1 MAPQKSEPIHILLAE
16 DDPDDRQFF
25 QEALAEAQISST
37 LTSVEDG
44 LQLMKY
50 LEEPDGQRPD
60 IIFLDI
66 NMPYK
71 DGKECLKEIRRNQK
85 FKDVPVV
92 MFSTS
97 SYKTDIEETFA
108 NGANMYVSKPVF
120 FEDVVNILKQI
131 FSLNWQKEL
140 LIRDRKRFLMLAM
153 IT

>member
-1 MAPQKSEPIHILLAE
+1 MAHLQSDPIRILLAE

-25 QEALAEAQISST
+25 QEALTEAQISSK
-37 LTSVEDG
+37 LTTVEDG
-44 LQLMKY
+44 LQLTKY
-50 LEEPDGQRPD
+50 LAEADGQTPD

-71 DGKECLKEIRRNQK
+71 NGKECLKEIRSNSS
-85 FKDVPVV
+85 FKHVPVI

-120 FEDVVNILKQI
+120 FDDVVTILKQI
-131 FSLNWQKEL
+131 FSLNWKEEL
-140 LIRDRKRFLMLAM
+140 LHADQKRFLMLAL
-153 IT
+153 IS